1 LPRSNENSFCGKLKE
16 IGGLM
21 ADKNLEG
28 LRVAILATDGV
39 EDAELKEPRKALDDA
54 GATTILFAP
63 KAGKIYSMNHHDKA
77 AQYDVDQSLD
87 QARAEQFD
95 AVLLPGGAL
104 NADTIRVHPRAQQFV
119 RDMDEEGKPIAVI
132 CHGPWLLVSA
142 GIARGRTL
150 TSYHTIQDDIRNAG
164 AKWEDIEVLRDK
176 NWVSSRQPSDIP
188 AFNRAMTQLFSEQ
201 RKTSSKTERRVA

>member
-1 LPRSNENSFCGKLKE
+1 
-16 IGGLM
+16 M
-21 ADKNLEG
+21 ANKNLEG

-39 EDAELKEPRKALDDA
+39 EDAELKEPRKALDEA
-54 GATTILFAP
+54 GAKTTLFAP
-63 KAGKIYSMNHHDKA
+63 KAGRIYSMNHHDKA
-77 AQYDVDQSLD
+77 AQYDVDESLD

-104 NADTIRVHPRAQQFV
+104 NADTLRVHPRAQQFV

-142 GIARGRTL
+142 GIARGRTM

-188 AFNRAMTQLFSEQ
+188 AFNRAMTELLSEQ
-201 RKTSSKTERRVA
+201 RKASSKTERRVA